1 VDLSEADLSQWD
13 AWSPDELARR
23 LDGVEA
29 TWYVIAGWALDLFVG
44 HQTREHA
51 DLEIGVRADEFAA
64 VQDAFRD
71 FDLVVVGDGRI
82 WPLNDATLA
91 AHRQTWV
98 GDRETEAW
106 RVDVFR
112 ERWDGDEWVLDRDP
126 RIRIPTARLVA
137 RSSSGMPYM
146 SPEVVLLLKAKNPRP
161 KDELDFAA
169 VHHRLTARQRAWLED
184 ALALVHPGHHWL
196 DELR

>member
-1 VDLSEADLSQWD
+1 MDLSEADLSKWD
-13 AWSPDELARR
+13 AWAPDELARR
-23 LDGVEA
+23 LEDVEA
-29 TWYVIAGWALDLFVG
+29 TWYVIAGWALDLFSG

-51 DLEIGVRADEFAA
+51 DLEIGVRAAEFAA
-64 VQDAFRD
+64 VQDALRD
-71 FDLVVVGDGRI
+71 FELVVVGDGRI
-82 WPLNDATLA
+82 WPLNDTTLA

-98 GDRETEAW
+98 RDPETQVW

-126 RIRIPTARLVA
+126 RIRVPTSRLVA
-137 RSSSGMPYM
+137 RSSSGTPYM

-169 VHHRLTARQRAWLED
+169 VRDRLSARQRAWLKD